1 MFLAFLMVMEEAP
14 GSCSGIFLHGERE
27 RIVEYCGRF
36 FGRYAAFIEVAK
48 WLPTSNSKNPL
59 NPVQLLV
66 ILFLGR
72 GQVHALSLLHE
83 GAPRF

>member
-1 MFLAFLMVMEEAP
+1 MGFFFTGL
-14 GSCSGIFLHGERE
+14 G
-27 RIVEYCGRF
+27 IVEYCGRF

-48 WLPTSNSKNPL
+48 WLPTSNSKNRNPTL

-72 GQVHALSLLHE
+72 GQAHALSLLHE